1 MVAHR
6 IADPFILR
14 LIGKWLN
21 AGFMV
26 AGVATRTEE
35 GSPQGGPISP
45 ILSNM
50 APRIVVAGKGDHI
63 VLASARLVP
72 DETNVTGIL
81 TM

>member
-26 AGVATRTEE
+26 GGVVTRTKE
-35 GSPQGGPISP
+35 GSPQGGPITPRTQKITSV
-45 ILSNM
+45 LS
-50 APRIVVAGKGDHI
+50 AY
-63 VLASARLVP
+63 
-72 DETNVTGIL
+72 
-81 TM
+81 